1 MVAAGDVPMR
11 TTLRLYAAT
20 LIAFVSIH
28 AVAYAETFARYNEK
42 GEMIPEPTT
51 TEKITHWVQP
61 ENVLAVLVAAML
73 PGMRKSVFFPFAGL
87 ALYGTWKFAARL
99 CFGYYLLIWLMSGA
113 NDVRE

>member
-1 MVAAGDVPMR
+1 MR
-11 TTLRLYAAT
+11 ANLRLYAAT
-20 LIAFVSIH
+20 FIAFVSMH
-28 AVAYAETFARYNEK
+28 AVAYAETHARYNEK

-51 TEKITHWVQP
+51 AEKITHWVQP

-87 ALYGTWKFAARL
+87 ALYGTWKFAVCL
-99 CFGYYLLIWLMSGA
+99 CFGYYLIMWLMSGA